1 MKTRVLLVLAS
12 SVTLL
17 AAVLLVN
24 TLRFTSRQVQVEP
37 VRMVALDEDAAAGR
51 LAHALRFQTVSYQDP
66 GNVKGE
72 EFLALHRYLDQTFPR
87 VREALTREVIGDYS
101 LLYTWRGATRS

>member
-24 TLRFTSRQVQVEP
+24 TLRFTSRQVQAEP

-72 EFLALHRYLDQTFPR
+72 ESSPCIGIW
-87 VREALTREVIGDYS
+87 TRPF
-101 LLYTWRGATRS
+101 RGCARLSPGR